1 MTKKRLDTY
10 NIPTINM
17 DPSGYVNFSQKRKRK
32 DMIILL
38 GVEAEQTSWDDYK
51 QDEHLQYRNRQS
63 NTNLWTDG
71 GGCCNKT
78 KRRFMNHDRS
88 KPQTVHRS
96 APEAQN
102 LIRPKLNYSTGDI
115 IEERKD
121 KTNPESGEKK
131 SNSAQD

>member
-1 MTKKRLDTY
+1 
-10 NIPTINM
+10 
-17 DPSGYVNFSQKRKRK
+17 
-32 DMIILL
+32 
-38 GVEAEQTSWDDYK
+38 
-51 QDEHLQYRNRQS
+51 
-63 NTNLWTDG
+63 
-71 GGCCNKT
+71 
-78 KRRFMNHDRS
+78 MNHDRS